1 MYEREL
7 FKLGLTDGEA
17 RAYTALLELGSTT
30 VGPVVKKSGIA
41 YSKIY
46 EVLQRLLEKGL
57 ASYTIKEKTKY
68 FQAIEP
74 ARLRDYLEKQK
85 AELHE
90 RENLLSEIQ
99 PKLQKM
105 AALAPERKESEIFIG
120 FQGLRTAYELL
131 LNKAQKGDVLRFFY
145 VHGEEYHAIAE
156 DFYENLFPLFKKLRI
171 ALRGIS
177 SLAHKKQQYLK
188 RVPSFIE
195 LRFVD
200 FPIPATIDVFKDKV
214 LVSALREKPIAF
226 LIQSSEVAENLQNY
240 FDSIWETATP

>member
-7 FKLGLTDGEA
+7 LKLGLTDGEA

-30 VGPVVKKSGIA
+30 VGPIVKRSGIA

-74 ARLRDYLEKQK
+74 SRLHDFLEKQK

-90 RENLLSEIQ
+90 REDLLKELQ
-99 PKLQKM
+99 PKLQTI
-105 AALAPERKESEIFIG
+105 AALAPERKEAEIFIG

-131 LNKAQKGDVLRFFY
+131 LSKAQKGDLLRFFY

-156 DFYENLFPLFKKLRI
+156 DFYENIFPFFKKLRI

-177 SLAHKKQQYLK
+177 SFEHKKPQYLK

-200 FPIPATIDVFKDKV
+200 FPIPATIDLFKDKV
-214 LVSALREKPIAF
+214 LVVAWREKPIAF
-226 LIQSSEVAENLQNY
+226 LIQSTEVAENLRNY
-240 FDSIWETATP
+240 FDSVWKTATP